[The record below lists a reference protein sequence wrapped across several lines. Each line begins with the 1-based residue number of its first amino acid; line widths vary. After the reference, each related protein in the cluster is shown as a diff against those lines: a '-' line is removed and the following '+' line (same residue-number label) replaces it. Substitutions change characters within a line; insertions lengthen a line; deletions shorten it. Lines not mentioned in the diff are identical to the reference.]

1 MRRRTSS
8 ARSRRSLWRPT
19 AAGWPTHSRSRSR
32 ATTWSTA
39 SGSGTCRRTRTG
51 WCSPPRGPISW
62 PTSNGR
68 PTGPP
73 CCRQSGIRRPVTPR
87 RARLASAR
95 CASTSR
101 TDEPPWTTG
110 SPRISVRSPRTA
122 VVCSGSGRRGTTKGT
137 LADGRWTRGTTAG
150 ESAAGCRSILER
162 TGSRSPPAA
171 TSHERALSRGAGHM
185 SVGTGTS
192 RLRAWAIVVV
202 LALAGG
208 LCNPPPA
215 SAATL
220 RLRVLDFNA
229 CDQFGRG
236 NAACDATPTQ
246 RASAIVASINSFAPN
261 VVTLQ
266 EVCRSTVDMAVAS
279 LGPAWKAQF
288 FSTFTTTDA
297 RCQSVDHTWG
307 IAVLARSPVLTN
319 PQSFTLG
326 VETSG
331 EVRTLLCID
340 VAVGL
345 AVRACTTHLTSGSNA
360 NAAVQS
366 NKAVDQ
372 VNPWTTANTVLV
384 GGDFNLNV
392 RACGNTDVSTGL
404 RGWYSTRFGAGV
416 TRCYTGVGSM
426 YEVDQYRAGGD
437 GVYDETTLGS
447 VKIDFVFGNRQHVNA
462 DVDGDATSSS
472 LSDHDPLRGAVTAH
486 D

>member
-1 MRRRTSS
+1 
-8 ARSRRSLWRPT
+8 
-19 AAGWPTHSRSRSR
+19 
-32 ATTWSTA
+32 
-39 SGSGTCRRTRTG
+39 
-51 WCSPPRGPISW
+51 
-62 PTSNGR
+62 
-68 PTGPP
+68 
-73 CCRQSGIRRPVTPR
+73 
-87 RARLASAR
+87 
-95 CASTSR
+95 
-101 TDEPPWTTG
+101 
-110 SPRISVRSPRTA
+110 
-122 VVCSGSGRRGTTKGT
+122 
-137 LADGRWTRGTTAG
+137 
-150 ESAAGCRSILER
+150 
-162 TGSRSPPAA
+162 
-171 TSHERALSRGAGHM
+171 M
-185 SVGTGTS
+185 SVVKGLP
-192 RLRAWAIVVV
+192 RLRALVIGIAVV
-202 LALAGG
+202 LAGALYNA
-208 LCNPPPA
+208 PAA
-215 SAATL
+215 SAASV

-229 CDQFGRG
+229 CDQYGRG
-236 NAACDATPTQ
+236 NAACAATPTQ
-246 RASAIVASINSFAPN
+246 RASAIVQSINSYAPN

-266 EVCRSTVDMAVAS
+266 EVCHSTVDMTLAS

-288 FSTFTTTDA
+288 FSTYTTTDP

-307 IAVLARSPVLTN
+307 IAVLARSPVLAN

-472 LSDHDPLRGAVTAH
+472 LSDHDPLRGALTAH